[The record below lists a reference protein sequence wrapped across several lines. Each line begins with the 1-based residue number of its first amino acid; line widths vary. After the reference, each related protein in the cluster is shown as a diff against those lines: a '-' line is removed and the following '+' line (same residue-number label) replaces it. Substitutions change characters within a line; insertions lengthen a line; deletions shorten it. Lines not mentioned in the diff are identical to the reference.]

1 MSQPTR
7 AERKVHNASK
17 LLSLILMIIVAT
29 IIVAT
34 IITLALGNPDSTFM
48 LLVTLALPLEL
59 GAFGISCF
67 YLTLLKST
75 VYDDENANSEVQAA
89 QFALQEQQSQARM
102 DAHQACNEAIEAMSA
117 FIEAHTIARMNQNQR
132 DDPAAT
138 DNKSDLMELIQLIN
152 LSQVI

>member
-59 GAFGISCF
+59 GAFGGISCF

-89 QFALQEQQSQARM
+89 QFALQVQQSQARM
-102 DAHQACNEAIEAMSA
+102 DAHQACNKAIEAMSA
-117 FIEAHTIARMNQNQR
+117 FIEARTIARMNQN
-132 DDPAAT
+132 
-138 DNKSDLMELIQLIN
+138 
-152 LSQVI
+152 

>member
-89 QFALQEQQSQARM
+89 QFALQ
-102 DAHQACNEAIEAMSA
+102 DAPN
-117 FIEAHTIARMNQNQR
+117 TIAQNSAECWRQKAAEHSAKAAAIYAQPTSNQA
-132 DDPAAT
+132 P
-138 DNKSDLMELIQLIN
+138 SN
-152 LSQVI
+152 LNR